1 MVVDTLAHMS
11 RFFNPLFIIDMIV
24 KTAILYAAS
33 VYVSQLLEILMS
45 KLTYVGDEDYKKSNF
60 KTWAQV
66 LIRISVCA
74 PIAFLFRTL
83 IEYLGNRFDFLDE
96 VMSPMSAKGAS
107 LIAGMAFFTM
117 QAGLVDRIA
126 ALKEIIKN
134 QIRGAENYTQQKDS
148 ETFYG
153 Y

>member
-45 KLTYVGDEDYKKSNF
+45 KLPYVGDDIDKGNNF

-117 QAGLVDRIA
+117 QEGLAKRIKE
-126 ALKEIIKN
+126 LKTVVKD
-134 QIRGAENYTQQKDS
+134 QIGGVENYTQQKDS